1 GASGAVAHAAPWVS
15 CGGGGWLEASA
26 GEKIHP
32 RRRLRGRQPLW
43 GIGVTSRMEVMV
55 NPAACNARR
64 ADSRPDP
71 GPATSTSR
79 VRMPCSIAFW
89 AASSAA
95 TWAAN
100 GVDLREPLNPLVPAE
115 DQAIV
120 LPWAS
125 VMVIIVLLNDAFTC
139 ATPEAMFLRSRRR
152 TRVASLPI
160 PLDPFRG
167 PAQAVPFDDPR
178 RPDAALPPLAG
189 ARLSR

>member
-1 GASGAVAHAAPWVS
+1 GPDQFLPVLLNHVLTIALSGAVLVQPRTPLRPVGIMRRRRTAQ
-15 CGGGGWLEASA
+15 GSA
-26 GEKIHP
+26 RQNHT

-43 GIGVTSRMEVMV
+43 GIGVTARMEVMV

-125 VMVIIVLLNDAFTC
+125 VMVIIVLLNVAFTC
-139 ATPEAMFLRSRRR
+139 ATPEAIFLRSRRR
-152 TRVASLPI
+152 TRVASLPM
-160 PLDPFRG
+160 LDPF
-167 PAQAVPFDDPR
+167 V
-178 RPDAALPPLAG
+178 
-189 ARLSR
+189 ARFR

>member
-1 GASGAVAHAAPWVS
+1 
-15 CGGGGWLEASA
+15 L
-26 GEKIHP
+26 GEKDWRRRTAVPSTGRKNHT

-43 GIGVTSRMEVMV
+43 GIGVTSRIDVIV
-55 NPAACNARR
+55 NPAACNARS

-79 VRMPCSIAFW
+79 VRMPCSIAFC

-139 ATPEAMFLRSRRR
+139 ATPE
-152 TRVASLPI
+152 
-160 PLDPFRG
+160 
-167 PAQAVPFDDPR
+167 
-178 RPDAALPPLAG
+178 
-189 ARLSR
+189 

>member
-1 GASGAVAHAAPWVS
+1 
-15 CGGGGWLEASA
+15 
-26 GEKIHP
+26 
-32 RRRLRGRQPLW
+32 
-43 GIGVTSRMEVMV
+43 MV
-55 NPAACNARR
+55 KPAACSARS

-100 GVDLREPLNPLVPAE
+100 GVDLRDPLKPLVPAD

-125 VMVIIVLLNDAFTC
+125 VTVIMVLLNEALTC

-152 TRVASLPI
+152 TRVTSLPMF
-160 PLDPFRG
+160 DPFG
-167 PAQAVPFDDPR
+167 GAVPGCPE
-178 RPDAALPPLAG
+178 PSLSLHALSLPYFFLPAIGLAG
-189 ARLSR
+189 PLRVRALVWG

>member
-1 GASGAVAHAAPWVS
+1 MRRQRIARGVRRTKNHT
-15 CGGGGWLEASA
+15 
-26 GEKIHP
+26 
-32 RRRLRGRQPLW
+32 RRRLRGRQPLC

-100 GVDLREPLNPLVPAE
+100 GVDLREPLKPLVPAE

-152 TRVASLPI
+152 TRVVASLPI
-160 PLDPFRG
+160 
-167 PAQAVPFDDPR
+167 VCSI
-178 RPDAALPPLAG
+178 
-189 ARLSR
+189 LSRLGYDEPAPCDLFGPTGLFSYFSSCPRSAWPALYGFGRW